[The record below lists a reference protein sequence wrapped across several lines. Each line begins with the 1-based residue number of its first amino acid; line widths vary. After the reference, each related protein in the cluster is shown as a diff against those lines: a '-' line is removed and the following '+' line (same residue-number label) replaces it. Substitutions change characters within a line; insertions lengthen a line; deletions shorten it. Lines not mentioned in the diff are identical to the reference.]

1 MTPTSS
7 PSRRTV
13 ARAASRDT
21 TPQWRLW
28 LLLALAAAPL
38 PLFAQDRTYTGDG
51 FYFSRPAVSL
61 TLRGGYDRALGG
73 SDIYDFTTTNL
84 TLNKGD
90 FAAFGYQVD
99 LGIRLGNRTELV
111 FSGGSAS
118 RSAASEFRKY
128 VDNKDL
134 PIQQTTTLRRL
145 PVSVGVK
152 YALTTPETRI
162 SRFAWIPA
170 RIVPWIGAGAGA
182 MNYSFAQKGDFV
194 DFQTLNVIA
203 QNYESSGW
211 APMGYAN
218 AGLDLRLT
226 TRLSLTG
233 DVRYTYSRASLGGSF
248 QGFDKIDLSGTAATM
263 GFTVRM

>member
-7 PSRRTV
+7 PPCRTV
-13 ARAASRDT
+13 ARAASRDS
-21 TPQWRLW
+21 TPLWQVW
-28 LLLALAAAPL
+28 LLLALAVAPL
-38 PLFAQDRTYTGDG
+38 PMLAQDRTYTGDG

-61 TLRGGYDRALGG
+61 TVRGGYDRALAG

-90 FAAFGYQVD
+90 FAAFGYQLD
-99 LGIRLGNRTELV
+99 LGIRLGDRTELV

-145 PVSVGVK
+145 PLSVGVK
-152 YALTTPETRI
+152 YALTSPETRI

-170 RIVPWIGAGAGA
+170 RIVPWVGAGAGV
-182 MNYSFAQKGDFV
+182 MNYTFSQKGDFV
-194 DFQTLNVIA
+194 DFQTLNVIS
-203 QNYESSGW
+203 QNYESSDW

-218 AGLDLRLT
+218 LGMDIKLT

-233 DVRYTYSRASLGGSF
+233 DVRYTYSRAGMSGSF
-248 QGFDKIDLSGTAATM
+248 QGFNKIDLSGTAATM